1 MYNHIKF
8 YKRPS
13 CTTQLTGKT
22 RCLEVKSVLTV
33 TNDLGE
39 KFFFGDLDVLVE
51 LVLVSPATN
60 KRPASESVAD
70 SQTLHWSC
78 GSRAIS
84 YTAKLPLAVAKP
96 GILFFVRASVPFP
109 DQAVDQLLESYDT
122 VSAIPATFLP
132 LRSVPV
138 AFPSP
143 TKDKS
148 IVESPHLAL
157 RDLDSECP
165 GLGIRLVEET
175 QGSIA
180 SHIWD
185 AAMCVAKELCT
196 GPLGKYVGVPRSVI
210 ELGAGCGFT
219 GLVMAALYPGAR
231 VVLTDFEEAREACER
246 NIQLNLS
253 ALPKTSK
260 RSSVGLTTDNSASNE
275 RVSFYPLQW
284 EETDPSLIPFPVYH
298 HTSTNSKSEAG
309 TGWDVVLVTDCIYNS
324 ASFGPLLHI
333 LETLITPGTL
343 LVLAHKYRAADSGD
357 VFYGMLAERF
367 QFVEDYSVERYDERI
382 RLLTVKRQD
391 K

>member
-13 CTTQLTGKT
+13 CTTHLSGKAK
-22 RCLEVKSVLTV
+22 CLEFKSVLTV

-51 LVLVSPATN
+51 LVLATPATSKKN
-60 KRPASESVAD
+60 AAEAVAD

-78 GSRAIS
+78 GARAIT
-84 YTAKLPLAVAKP
+84 YTVKLPLALAKP
-96 GILFFVRASVPFP
+96 GATFYIRASVPHP
-109 DQAVDQLLESYDT
+109 DQAVDMLLDSYDT
-122 VSAIPATFLP
+122 VSDMPATFLP
-132 LRSVPV
+132 LRSVPT
-138 AFPSP
+138 ALSSP
-143 TKDKS
+143 TKDRDT
-148 IVESPHLAL
+148 VESPYLAL

-196 GPLGKYVGVPRSVI
+196 GPLGKFVGQPRSII

-219 GLVMAALYPGAR
+219 GLVMAALFPSSR
-231 VVLTDFEEAREACER
+231 VLLTDFEEAREACER
-246 NIQLNLS
+246 NIKLNLN
-253 ALPKTSK
+253 ALPKTSTQ
-260 RSSVGLTTDNSASNE
+260 SSIGLTTGSGTAD

-284 EETDPSLIPFPVYH
+284 EESDPAKIPFPVYH
-298 HTSTNSKSEAG
+298 HSSGSTPSSSK
-309 TGWDVVLVTDCIYNS
+309 GWDIVLVTDCIYNS
-324 ASFGPLLHI
+324 ASFGPLLQI
-333 LETLITPGTL
+333 LEKLITPGTL
-343 LVLAHKYRAADSGD
+343 LVLAHKYRPADSGD
-357 VFYGMLAERF
+357 VFYGMLGERF

-382 RLLTVKRQD
+382 RLLTVRRR
-391 K
+391 